1 MRTVLAFVL
10 LASCT
15 GDIQDKSLAGLTPA
29 QALAKQ
35 RWLQKAE
42 PVFKAKCVMCHDGS
56 MATASPVPDPYLVGA
71 NDMAIRDT
79 AIAYTPQLVNLGAPG
94 SSRVLTKGM
103 HEGPAMTA
111 QEATDVLGWINAE
124 RDARPPAM
132 VIETTP
138 VMMMASPAVTTV
150 PLDSLGYA
158 NASISF
164 TAMTINGGDT
174 YVTGITITAGADGL
188 YLQHPLF
195 VSDPAG
201 MDPVPDPNDRFYA
214 TTFNLMMNGTTT
226 LSTGTPG
233 TTFVGFNI
241 GNPLS
246 IRFDVLDKYR
256 AGM

>member
-1 MRTVLAFVL
+1 MRTLLAFVL

-15 GDIQDKSLAGLTPA
+15 GDIQDKSLAGLTPQ

-56 MATASPVPDPYLVGA
+56 MATASPVPPPYLAGA

-79 AIAYTPQLVNLGAPG
+79 AVAYTPQLVNLGAPA
-94 SSRVLTKGM
+94 SSRVLTKGV
-103 HEGPAMTA
+103 HQGPPMTA
-111 QEATDVLGWINAE
+111 QEASDVLSWITAE
-124 RDARPPAM
+124 RDARPPGM

-138 VMMMASPAVTTV
+138 VMMAQGSATDI

-158 NASISF
+158 GAKVSL
-164 TAMTINGGDT
+164 TAMPINAGDT

-195 VSDPAG
+195 VSNPAG
-201 MDPVPDPNDRFYA
+201 MDPVPDPNDRFYS

-226 LSTGTPG
+226 LSTGTAG

>member
-1 MRTVLAFVL
+1 VRTLLAFVL

-35 RWLQKAE
+35 RWLGKAE

-56 MATASPVPDPYLVGA
+56 MATASPVPDPYLVGMT
-71 NDMAIRDT
+71 DMAIRDT
-79 AIAYTPQLVNLGAPG
+79 AIAYTPQLVNLGAPA

-103 HEGPAMTA
+103 HEGPPMTA
-111 QEATDVLGWINAE
+111 QEASDVLSWITAE

-132 VIETTP
+132 TIETMP
-138 VMMMASPAVTTV
+138 VMMANGSATSI

-158 NASISF
+158 NAKISL
-164 TAMTINGGDT
+164 TATPINGGDT
-174 YVTGITITAGADGL
+174 YAVGITITAGADGL

-195 VSDPAG
+195 VSNPAG
-201 MDPVPDPNDRFYA
+201 MDPLPDPIDRFYS
-214 TTFNLMMNGTTT
+214 TTLDLMPAGTMT
-226 LSTGTPG
+226 LSTA

-246 IRFDVLDKYR
+246 VRFDVLDKYR